1 MLVQIVKAYFGGRDI
16 IQDDLERALLVG
28 LSPHERRR
36 LEKKRGLSF
45 KHRDIDAVAKDNS
58 YITSVTNQDNGKI
71 SNKLEVSRGS
81 TTYEST
87 EGQAASVDIN
97 DQLEDNFLTDD
108 NEQNADGETS
118 HQGRGCISTT
128 DTPNEDPS
136 EQADAICSSSSG
148 QVVKANRTKMVSLL
162 GHGPHGKEVVK
173 YLLNNHGE
181 EGIRNFCQKW
191 RQVFVD
197 ATNPRF
203 LPAGWDI
210 MHR

>member
-16 IQDDLERALLVG
+16 VQEDLERALVVG
-28 LSPHERRR
+28 MSPHERRR

-45 KHRDIDAVAKDNS
+45 KRHDIIAAAKDNP
-58 YITSVTNQDNGKI
+58 YITSVTNQDTGKI
-71 SNKLEVSRGS
+71 SNKLEVSQGS
-81 TTYEST
+81 TYKST
-87 EGQAASVDIN
+87 KQQDASVDIN
-97 DQLEDNFLTDD
+97 AQLEDNFLTDD

-118 HQGRGCISTT
+118 DQGKGCISTT
-128 DTPNEDPS
+128 DTLNEDPS

-148 QVVKANRTKMVSLL
+148 RVVTSNRAKMVSLL
-162 GHGPHGKEVVK
+162 GHGPHGKQVVE

-191 RQVFVD
+191 RQVFVE
-197 ATNPRF
+197 AINPRF

-210 MHR
+210 THR